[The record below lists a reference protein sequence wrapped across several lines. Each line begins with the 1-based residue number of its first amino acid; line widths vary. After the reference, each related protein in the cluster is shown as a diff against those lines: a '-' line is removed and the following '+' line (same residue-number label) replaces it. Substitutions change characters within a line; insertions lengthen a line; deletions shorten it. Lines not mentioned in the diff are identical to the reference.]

1 MLGNKPDEIEL
12 LQQRIEELEE
22 KVEHLRVSRRVLMNL
37 LEKVERE
44 KGGMLTKLEKE
55 NKKLQHNNTKF
66 ARNILYKNRQ
76 IIELQEKMN
85 TTK

>member
-1 MLGNKPDEIEL
+1 MSYKPEDVEL
-12 LQQRIEELEE
+12 LQQRIQELEE

-44 KGGMLTKLEKE
+44 KGGLVSRLEKE
-55 NKKLQHNNTKF
+55 NKKLQYNNTKF

-76 IIELQEKMN
+76 IVELQSKMDSS
-85 TTK
+85 K